1 MKKNLILKVLGLFYF
16 AVGMVLH
23 INMMLEKS
31 WPTYFFI
38 LICVLGILSIII
50 SFLAKN
56 LSWKIQGII
65 GSLSI
70 LIFLLLL
77 FL

>member
-16 AVGMVLH
+16 VVGMVLH
-23 INMMLEKS
+23 INMVLEKS

-38 LICVLGILSIII
+38 LICVLGVLLIII

-56 LSWKIQGII
+56 LSWKIQGVI
-65 GSLSI
+65 GLISI

>member
-38 LICVLGILSIII
+38 LICVLGVLLIII

-65 GSLSI
+65 GLLSI
-70 LIFLLLL
+70 FIFLLLL
-77 FL
+77 FI